1 MSAGQQFTE
10 RYLKVMFANLRD
22 ATPEQVQEE
31 LEHCRNINRKPVRV
45 PRLHRKHFSET
56 RFEAANGFSM
66 QVFSTEPWRDPERVI
81 LYLHGGACIYQPVFF
96 HWRFV
101 YDLALRTHCQVI
113 MPIYPKYPD
122 YHCVDNMAVM
132 MDFYERVIAQTGVS
146 ELILM
151 GDSFGGN
158 VAMSMTQEA
167 FKRGMPPVSTLVLMS
182 PCVDNAFT
190 RREAMVAL
198 QPLDEMIKLER
209 IESIMGGWQGT
220 LPPTHPWVS
229 PVYGDLK
236 AFPSNTLLI
245 YGSHEILKVDA
256 MLLTEKMNES
266 GLPIR
271 SLEYPGMFH
280 TFPLFPVKEGFQA
293 IREIARSCC
302 SKGSTKSKRS
312 MFAPSERA

>member
-1 MSAGQQFTE
+1 MSAGQKFTD
-10 RYLKVMFANLRD
+10 RYLKAMFASLKD
-22 ATPEQVQEE
+22 ATPEEVQEE
-31 LEHCRNINRKPVRV
+31 LEHCRKINQKPVKV
-45 PRLHRKHFSET
+45 PRLHRKYFSES
-56 RFEAANGFSM
+56 RFEASNGFVM
-66 QVFSTEPWRDPERVI
+66 QVFSSEPWRNPEQVI

-101 YDLALRTHCQVI
+101 HDLALRTHCQVI
-113 MPIYPKYPD
+113 MPIYPKYPE
-122 YHCVDNMAVM
+122 YHCVDDMAVM
-132 MDFYERVIAQTGVS
+132 MDLYERYLMPLGIPKIV
-146 ELILM
+146 LM
-151 GDSFGGN
+151 GDSFGAN
-158 VAMSMTQEA
+158 MAMTMTQEIA
-167 FKRGMPPVSTLVLMS
+167 KRGLQPVSGLVLMS

-190 RREAMVAL
+190 RRDAMVAL

-209 IESIMGGWQGT
+209 IEQIMGGWQGE

-229 PVYGDLK
+229 PIYGDLS

-256 MLLTEKMNES
+256 LLLTEKMHEL

-293 IREIARSCC
+293 MREMASVV
-302 SKGSTKSKRS
+302 
-312 MFAPSERA
+312 RA

>member
-1 MSAGQQFTE
+1 MMSAGKQFTE
-10 RYLKVMFANLRD
+10 RYLKAMFATLKD
-22 ATPEQVQEE
+22 ATPEEVQAE
-31 LEHCRNINRKPVRV
+31 LEHCRKINRKPVRV
-45 PRLHRKHFSET
+45 PRLHRAHFSESQ
-56 RFEAANGFSM
+56 FEATNGFVM

-113 MPIYPKYPD
+113 MPVYPKYPE
-122 YHCVDNMAVM
+122 YHCVDDMSVLM
-132 MDFYERVIAQTGVS
+132 ELYERYIMPMGFKKVV
-146 ELILM
+146 LM

-158 VAMSMTQEA
+158 LAMSMTQEIA
-167 FKRGMPPVSTLVLMS
+167 KRGLQPVSALVLLS

-190 RREAMVAL
+190 RRDAMVTL

-209 IESIMGGWQGT
+209 IEQIMGGWQGS
-220 LPPTHPWVS
+220 LPANHPWVS
-229 PVYGDLK
+229 PIYGDLK

-245 YGSHEILKVDA
+245 YGSNEILKVDA
-256 MLLTEKMNES
+256 LLLTEKMHEL

-280 TFPLFPVKEGFQA
+280 TFSLFPVKEGFQA
-293 IREIARSCC
+293 MREMASVV
-302 SKGSTKSKRS
+302 
-312 MFAPSERA
+312 RA

>member
-1 MSAGQQFTE
+1 MKA
-10 RYLKVMFANLRD
+10 MFATLKD
-22 ATPEQVQEE
+22 ATPEEVHAK
-31 LEHCRNINRKPVRV
+31 LEHCRKTNQKPVRV
-45 PRLHRKHFSET
+45 PRLHRAHFSES
-56 RFEAANGFSM
+56 RFEASNGFVM
-66 QVFSTEPWRDPERVI
+66 QVFTTEPWRDPERVI
-81 LYLHGGACIYQPVFF
+81 LYIHGGACIYQPVFF

-132 MDFYERVIAQTGVS
+132 MEFYEKVMMPMGASNMV
-146 ELILM
+146 LA

-158 VAMSMTQEA
+158 VAMSMTQEIA
-167 FKRGMPPVSTLVLMS
+167 KRGLQAVSSLILMS

-190 RREAMVAL
+190 RRDAMVAL

-209 IESIMGGWQGT
+209 IESIMAGWQGS

-229 PVYGDLK
+229 PIYGDLE

-245 YGSHEILKVDA
+245 YGSNEILKVDA
-256 MLLTEKMNES
+256 LLLTERMHEL
-266 GLPIR
+266 GRPIR
-271 SLEYPGMFH
+271 SLEYQGMFH

-293 IREIARSCC
+293 IREMVNVVR
-302 SKGSTKSKRS
+302 G
-312 MFAPSERA
+312 